1 MAGGVANQVIQNI
14 EKLSQN
20 FKYQQ
25 LIDDGIGIGLLCSG
39 RILTA

>member
-1 MAGGVANQVIQNI
+1 MAGGVANQAIQNI

-25 LIDDGIGIGLLCSG
+25 LIDDGIDIGRLGAG